1 MQEGIPT
8 QSIPDRLEVIANLVR
23 DRAVLDL
30 GVVDARTTRGS
41 AEKRF
46 ERDGKILFFRL
57 AEINP
62 NIVGLDLDAEGV
74 EVLKQRGYNAVCG
87 DVHVVDLGRQ
97 FDTIIAGEIIEHLD
111 NPGQFLCNMH
121 RHLKPGGRLVV
132 STPNPFYAKQRG
144 KIWRRRLPQVHEEHT
159 CWFDPITLNHLLNR
173 SGFPDAGVLLD
184 QSSGAVFQNVA
195 QPVTRLFF
203 PRLCRWPH
211 SARTDQRAFA
221 ATNFSI
227 NSQALSWHE

>member
-1 MQEGIPT
+1 M
-8 QSIPDRLEVIANLVR
+8 
-23 DRAVLDL
+23 
-30 GVVDARTTRGS
+30 
-41 AEKRF
+41 
-46 ERDGKILFFRL
+46 
-57 AEINP
+57 
-62 NIVGLDLDAEGV
+62 
-74 EVLKQRGYNAVCG
+74 CG

-173 SGFPDAGVLLD
+173 SGFRTLESYWINPPGQFFKTWPSRLRGYFSHSFM
-184 QSSGAVFQNVA
+184 QVA
-195 QPVTRLFF
+195 TR
-203 PRLCRWPH
+203 RE
-211 SARTDQRAFA
+211 D
-221 ATNFSI
+221 
-227 NSQALSWHE
+227 

>member
-8 QSIPDRLEVIANLVR
+8 QSIPDRLEVIANLVK
-23 DRAVLDL
+23 DREVLDL

-62 NIVGLDLDAEGV
+62 DIVGLDLDAEGV

-159 CWFDPITLNHLLNR
+159 CWFDPITL
-173 SGFPDAGVLLD
+173 SA
-184 QSSGAVFQNVA
+184 
-195 QPVTRLFF
+195 
-203 PRLCRWPH
+203 LCRLSGLEPTAIYWVQKRNSWVKSLPSRARNFFSH
-211 SARTDQRAFA
+211 SFILTA
-221 ATNFSI
+221 SP
-227 NSQALSWHE
+227 S

>member
-8 QSIPDRLEVIANLVR
+8 QSISDRLEVIANLVK
-23 DRAVLDL
+23 DREVLDL
-30 GVVDARTTRGS
+30 GVVDARVARGD

-46 ERDGKILFFRL
+46 ERSGKILFFRL

-87 DVHVVDLGRQ
+87 DVHVVDLDRQ

-144 KIWRRRLPQVHEEHT
+144 KIWRRKLPQVHEEHT
-159 CWFDPITLNHLLNR
+159 CWFDPITLNHSFNR
-173 SGFPDAGVLLD
+173 AGLKTVDSCWINPSG
-184 QSSGAVFQNVA
+184 Q
-195 QPVTRLFF
+195 FF
-203 PRLCRWPH
+203 KTWPRFLRGYFSH
-211 SARTDQRAFA
+211 SFMMIASVRSD
-221 ATNFSI
+221 
-227 NSQALSWHE
+227 

>member
-62 NIVGLDLDAEGV
+62 DIVGLDLDAEGV

-121 RHLKPGGRLVV
+121 RHLKPGGRLVA

-173 SGFPDAGVLLD
+173 SGFRTLESYWINPPGQFFKTWPSRLRGYFSHSFM
-184 QSSGAVFQNVA
+184 QVA
-195 QPVTRLFF
+195 TR
-203 PRLCRWPH
+203 CE
-211 SARTDQRAFA
+211 D
-221 ATNFSI
+221 
-227 NSQALSWHE
+227 